1 MKPRKKKLRR
11 KKMGKITIFAID
23 NIMHRFVYF
32 RDQSHDTEEGEKNV
46 EPKNEID
53 QKSPSENDNRNG
65 TADTAEEQ
73 CDKTEEPDATATD
86 VLSSNAVT
94 QQTQNNKNGKGNNK
108 KNKKIAKGKLESP
121 TSDEVDEVKA

>member
-1 MKPRKKKLRR
+1 MIENI
-11 KKMGKITIFAID
+11 ITKFL
-23 NIMHRFVYF
+23 NF
-32 RDQSHDTEEGEKNV
+32 RDQSQDAEEGEKDV
-46 EPKNEID
+46 EQKNEID

-65 TADTAEEQ
+65 TADDAEEQ

-108 KNKKIAKGKLESP
+108 KNKKIAKGKLDSP